1 MNCLM
6 IRLWRIDI
14 SLIKKKREGIIEF
27 KMGKRMKKGRKR
39 SNTGKIIVLLFFIVV
54 LLIGVKFI
62 HKKDSKKIAETSFE
76 NNSNIAVE
84 EKKED
89 SVATIVAC
97 GDTLCHMPVN
107 KDAYNSETKEYD
119 FSSIFKYIA
128 DKFKDKTVAV
138 GNLETTLTGKQPYTG
153 YPMFNSPEHLATDLK
168 ELGFDIMTTANNHAL
183 DRGYSGIV
191 STLDYLDNA
200 GIAHTGTSR
209 SKEEQ
214 DTILFKDL
222 NGIKTAFLAFTYGT
236 NGNAIPSGKEYCI
249 NIIDKDSIKQKIDK
263 AKEEGAEAIVVSM
276 HWGVEYQ
283 TKPNEEQKDLAEFL
297 IKNDVNVI
305 LGCHPHV
312 LEPLE
317 LKKVTMDD
325 GTEKEALVIYSMGNF
340 FSAQVYP
347 NTRDT
352 IILNAQVRKNGKTG
366 KISIDKATYTPV
378 YNLDNGV
385 SAKDRFTLLNLDDII
400 SSYQNGDGKWSK
412 AKYDLAVTE
421 KNRIEQIV
429 GPEIDNTM
437 NNNSTN
443 SDANTDNV
451 NIVDN
456 SNNTENTEK

>member
-1 MNCLM
+1 MGKHGRKNIKKINKIKVLICVIILLM
-6 IRLWRIDI
+6 IA
-14 SLIKKKREGIIEF
+14 
-27 KMGKRMKKGRKR
+27 
-39 SNTGKIIVLLFFIVV
+39 IVL
-54 LLIGVKFI
+54 GNKFI
-62 HKKDSKKIAETSFE
+62 NGKQNNLLSKRKIDE
-76 NNSNIAVE
+76 NTENIEVR

-97 GDTLCHMPVN
+97 GDTLCHTPVN
-107 KDAYNSETKEYD
+107 KDAYDSTSKQYD
-119 FSSIFKYIA
+119 FSSIFKYIT
-128 DKFKDKTVAV
+128 DKFEDKTVAV
-138 GNLETTLTGKQPYTG
+138 GNLETTLTGKEPYTG

-191 STLDYLDNA
+191 STLDYLDQA
-200 GIAHTGTSR
+200 GLSHTGTSR
-209 SKEEQ
+209 SQEEQ

-236 NGNAIPSGKEYCI
+236 NGNSIPAGKEYCI
-249 NIIDKDSIKQKIDK
+249 NITNKDSIKQKIDK

-283 TKPNEEQKDLAEFL
+283 TKQNAEQEDLAEFL

-312 LEPLE
+312 LEPLKM
-317 LKKVTMDD
+317 KKVTMED

-352 IILNAQVRKNGKTG
+352 IILKVQIRKNGETG
-366 KISIDKATYTPV
+366 KVTVDKATYTPV
-378 YNLDNGV
+378 YDYDNGA
-385 SAKDRFTLLNLDDII
+385 SSKDRYTLLDLNEII
-400 SSYQNGDGKWSK
+400 SSYNNGEGKWNK

-421 KNRIEQIV
+421 KNRIEKIV
-429 GPEIDNTM
+429 GPEIDNTKKE
-437 NNNSTN
+437 
-443 SDANTDNV
+443 D
-451 NIVDN
+451 DN
-456 SNNTENTEK
+456 SKNETISNQNEE